1 MERQTP
7 DKILT
12 FGKHKGKSISQICEK
27 EPSYIEW
34 CISNIP
40 EFYIYSN
47 DLLTEFAKYDHKPT
61 EQFLSI
67 LKSSDDKYYSTV
79 IEKGTRSM
87 EIWGEMM
94 HLTGWSWQTHSP
106 KLKNDKALYKE
117 KIEFLNKSW
126 ASIGIDKIFI
136 ENTFPKQFT
145 GRKGRR
151 LVVKKKMNFTPP
163 WGSWYD
169 HLKNGKPS
177 KFTEL
182 RKKINELINPLEI
195 DHIDFID

>member
-7 DKILT
+7 DKVIT
-12 FGKHKGKSISQICEK
+12 FGKHKGKSISQICEQ
-27 EPSYIEW
+27 EPNYIEW
-34 CISNIP
+34 CVSNIP
-40 EFYIYSN
+40 EFYIYSD
-47 DLLTEFAKYDHKPT
+47 DLLTELNKFGHKT
-61 EQFLSI
+61 TAQFISL
-67 LKSSDDKYYSTV
+67 LKIKDDKYYSTV

-94 HLTGWSWQTHSP
+94 HLTGWSWQTHLP
-106 KLKNDKALYKE
+106 KLKNDKAFYKD
-117 KIEFLNKSW
+117 KIELLINNW
-126 ASIGIDKIFI
+126 AKVGLDTNFI
-136 ENTFPKQFT
+136 ENTYPIKFT

-151 LVVKKKMNFTPP
+151 LVVKKKINFTPP

-182 RKKINELINPLEI
+182 RKKINEFINPMKI
-195 DHIDFID
+195 DHIDFVD